1 MKCSDDESA
10 EERLQKINKE
20 TNEIIDISL
29 SSDQSIMRKMHFEA

>member
-20 TNEIIDISL
+20 TNENNDISL
-29 SSDQSIMRKMHFEA
+29 SSDQSILRKMHFEA